1 MRPPGYD
8 FSRIAGSFT
17 QGGTMSRIARLITV
31 VALASLALPQAAL
44 AAPPQVGVIQN
55 FGPNLLADCPNPEGI
70 AIDPTGNLY
79 AASFPAFQPVRTH
92 SANICVISPAGV
104 LIDTI
109 PVPPGPAGFT
119 NLLGEL
125 FEPGQG
131 LYVVDFASGTSGLG
145 RLLRVDPATHS
156 ITTLAT
162 RFAAANAI
170 AQDRHRDLFVSDS
183 FEGNIVKVAP
193 DGSSSAVWVSSPLLA
208 PQGFPPFGANGVA
221 FDRDQKSMFVANT
234 SNDTIVR
241 IPVLDDGSA
250 GTPSVFATGSDVT
263 GALDGADGIMFD
275 AKGNLYVCANQAN
288 EIQVLAPDGKLVTRY
303 KGLGANALDFPASL
317 VFKGRDLYVTNL
329 SLFDG
334 GVNSKLSVIVVPNPG
349 LPLRP

>member
-1 MRPPGYD
+1 
-8 FSRIAGSFT
+8 
-17 QGGTMSRIARLITV
+17 MSRT
-31 VALASLALPQAAL
+31 ALLL
-44 AAPPQVGVIQN
+44 AAAAMALVAVPQVTLAAAPQVGVIQN

-79 AASFPAFQPVRTH
+79 AASFPAFQAGHTG

-104 LIDTI
+104 LTDKIV
-109 PVPPGPAGFT
+109 VPPGPAGVT

-131 LYVVDFASGTSGLG
+131 LYVVDFASGAPGFG

-156 ITTLAT
+156 ITTLVT

-170 AQDRHRDLFVSDS
+170 AQDRHRNLFVSDS

-193 DGSSSAVWVSSPLLA
+193 DGSSSSVWVSSSLLV
-208 PQGFPPFGANGVA
+208 PHGFPPFGANGVA
-221 FDRDQKSMFVANT
+221 FDRDQKNMYVANT
-234 SNDTIVR
+234 ADDTIVR

-250 GTPSVFATGSDVT
+250 GTPVVFAAGSDAT

-275 AKGNLYVCANQAN
+275 VNGNLYVCANQAN
-288 EIQVLAPDGKLVTRY
+288 EIQVLAPDGTLVARY

-317 VFKGRDLYVTNL
+317 VFKGRDLYITNL

-334 GVNSKLSVIVVPNPG
+334 GVHSKLSVMVAPNPG

>member
-1 MRPPGYD
+1 
-8 FSRIAGSFT
+8 
-17 QGGTMSRIARLITV
+17 MSRIARLLTS
-31 VALASLALPQAAL
+31 VALAFVAMPLVTL
-44 AAPPQVGVIQN
+44 AAAPQVGAIQN
-55 FGPNLLADCPNPEGI
+55 FGPSLLADCPNPEGI

-79 AASFPAFQPVRTH
+79 AASFPAFQTVRTP

-104 LIDTI
+104 LIDKI
-109 PVPPGPAGFT
+109 LVPPGPAGVT

-131 LYVVDFASGTSGLG
+131 LYVVDFASGTPGLG

-170 AQDRHRDLFVSDS
+170 AQDRHRNLFVSDS

-193 DGSSSAVWVSSPLLA
+193 DGSSSSVWVSSPLLA
-208 PQGFPPFGANGVA
+208 PNGFPPFGANGLA
-221 FDRDQKSMFVANT
+221 FDRDQKNLYVANT
-234 SNDTIVR
+234 SADTIVR

-250 GTPSVFATGSDVT
+250 GTPVVFAAGSDASGV
-263 GALDGADGIMFD
+263 LDGADGIMFD
-275 AKGNLYVCANQAN
+275 VKGNLYVCANQAN
-288 EIQVLAPDGKLVTRY
+288 EIQVLAPDGTLVARY
-303 KGLGANALDFPASL
+303 KGTGASALDFPASL
-317 VFKGRDLYVTNL
+317 VFKGRDLYITNL

-334 GVNSKLSVIVVPNPG
+334 GVHSKLSVMVAPNPG

>member
-1 MRPPGYD
+1 
-8 FSRIAGSFT
+8 
-17 QGGTMSRIARLITV
+17 MSRIARLLTSAAV
-31 VALASLALPQAAL
+31 AFVALPLTTL
-44 AAPPQVGVIQN
+44 AAAPQVGVVQN

-79 AASFPAFQPVRTH
+79 AASFPAFQAVRTL
-92 SANICVISPAGV
+92 SANICVISPAGA
-104 LIDTI
+104 LIDKI
-109 PVPPGPAGFT
+109 SVPPGPAGVT

-131 LYVVDFASGTSGLG
+131 LYVVDFANGTPGFG

-170 AQDRHRDLFVSDS
+170 AQDRHRNLFVSDS

-193 DGSSSAVWVSSPLLA
+193 DGSSSSVWVSSALLA

-221 FDRDQKSMFVANT
+221 FDRDQKNMYVANT

-241 IPVLDDGSA
+241 IPIVDDGSA
-250 GTPSVFATGSDVT
+250 GTPVVFAGGSDAT

-275 AKGNLYVCANQAN
+275 ANGDLFVCANQAN
-288 EIQVLAPDGKLVTRY
+288 EIQVLAPDGTLVARY

-317 VFKGRDLYVTNL
+317 VFKGRDLYITNL

-334 GVNSKLSVIVVPNPG
+334 GVHSKLSVMVAPNPG

>member
-1 MRPPGYD
+1 
-8 FSRIAGSFT
+8 
-17 QGGTMSRIARLITV
+17 MSRIARLLTSAAV
-31 VALASLALPQAAL
+31 AFVALPLTTL
-44 AAPPQVGVIQN
+44 AAAPQVGVLQN

-79 AASFPAFQPVRTH
+79 AASFPAFQAVRTL
-92 SANICVISPAGV
+92 SANICVISPAGA
-104 LIDTI
+104 LIDKI
-109 PVPPGPAGFT
+109 SVPPGPAGVT

-131 LYVVDFASGTSGLG
+131 LYVVDFANGTPGFG

-170 AQDRHRDLFVSDS
+170 AQDRHRNLFVSDS

-193 DGSSSAVWVSSPLLA
+193 DGSSSSVWVSSALLA

-221 FDRDQKSMFVANT
+221 FDRDQKNMYVANT

-241 IPVLDDGSA
+241 IPMLDDGSA
-250 GTPSVFATGSDVT
+250 GTPVVFAGGSDAT

-275 AKGNLYVCANQAN
+275 ANGDLFVCANQAN
-288 EIQVLAPDGKLVTRY
+288 EIQVLAPDGTLVARY

-317 VFKGRDLYVTNL
+317 VFKGRDLYITNL

-334 GVNSKLSVIVVPNPG
+334 GVHSKLSVMVAPNPG

>member
-1 MRPPGYD
+1 MNR
-8 FSRIAGSFT
+8 T
-17 QGGTMSRIARLITV
+17 ARLITA
-31 VALASLALPQAAL
+31 VALALV
-44 AAPPQVGVIQN
+44 AAPQVTLAEAPQVGVIQN

-79 AASFPAFQPVRTH
+79 AASFPAFQSKRTP
-92 SANICVISPAGV
+92 SANICVISPDGV
-104 LIDTI
+104 LIDKI
-109 PVPPGPAGFT
+109 AVPPGPAGAT
-119 NLLGEL
+119 NLLGML

-131 LYVVDFASGTSGLG
+131 LYVVDFANGTPGFG

-170 AQDRHRDLFVSDS
+170 AQDRHRNLFVSDS

-193 DGSSSAVWVSSPLLA
+193 DGSSSSVWVSSPLLA

-221 FDRDQKSMFVANT
+221 FDRNQKNMYVANT

-250 GTPSVFATGSDVT
+250 GAPVVFAAGSDASGV
-263 GALDGADGIMFD
+263 LDGADGIMFD
-275 AKGNLYVCANQAN
+275 VDGNLFVCANQAN
-288 EIQVLAPDGKLVTRY
+288 EIQVLAPDGTLVARY

-317 VFKGRDLYVTNL
+317 VFKGRDLYITNL

-334 GVNSKLSVIVVPNPG
+334 GVHSKLSVMVAANPG

>member
-1 MRPPGYD
+1 
-8 FSRIAGSFT
+8 
-17 QGGTMSRIARLITV
+17 MSRIARSLTSAAMAF
-31 VALASLALPQAAL
+31 VALPLTTLA
-44 AAPPQVGVIQN
+44 AAPPVGIVQN

-70 AIDPTGNLY
+70 AIDPSGNLY
-79 AASFPAFQPVRTH
+79 AASFPAFQAVRTL
-92 SANICVISPAGV
+92 SANICVISPAGA
-104 LIDTI
+104 LIDKI
-109 PVPPGPAGFT
+109 SVPPGPAGVT

-131 LYVVDFASGTSGLG
+131 LYVVDFANGTPGFG

-170 AQDRHRDLFVSDS
+170 AQDRHRNLFVSDS

-193 DGSSSAVWVSSPLLA
+193 DGSSSSVWVSSALLA

-221 FDRDQKSMFVANT
+221 FDRDQKNMYVANT

-241 IPVLDDGSA
+241 IPILDDGSA
-250 GTPSVFATGSDVT
+250 ATPVVFAAGSDAM
-263 GALDGADGIMFD
+263 GALDGADGILFD
-275 AKGNLYVCANQAN
+275 ADGNLFVCANQAN
-288 EIQVLAPDGKLVTRY
+288 EIQVLAPDGTLVARY

-317 VFKGRDLYVTNL
+317 VFKGRDLYITNL

-334 GVNSKLSVIVVPNPG
+334 GVHSKLSVMVAPNPG

>member
-1 MRPPGYD
+1 
-8 FSRIAGSFT
+8 
-17 QGGTMSRIARLITV
+17 MSRT
-31 VALASLALPQAAL
+31 ALLLTAAAL
-44 AAPPQVGVIQN
+44 ALVAAPQVTLAAAPQVGVIQN

-79 AASFPAFQPVRTH
+79 AASFPAFQAVRSTP

-104 LIDTI
+104 LIDKI
-109 PVPPGPAGFT
+109 AVPPGPAGVT

-131 LYVVDFASGTSGLG
+131 LYVVDFANGIAGFG
-145 RLLRVDPATHS
+145 RLLRVDPATHR
-156 ITTLAT
+156 ITTLVT

-170 AQDRHRDLFVSDS
+170 AQDRHRNLFVSDS
-183 FEGNIVKVAP
+183 FEGNIVRVAP
-193 DGSSSAVWVSSPLLA
+193 DGSSSSVWVSSSLLV
-208 PQGFPPFGANGVA
+208 PQGFPPFGANGLA
-221 FDRDQKSMFVANT
+221 FDRDQKNMYVANT

-250 GTPSVFATGSDVT
+250 GTPVVFAAGSDAT

-275 AKGNLYVCANQAN
+275 AHGNLFVCANQAN
-288 EIQVLAPDGKLVTRY
+288 EIQVLAPDGTLVARY

-317 VFKGRDLYVTNL
+317 VFKGRDLYITNL

-334 GVNSKLSVIVVPNPG
+334 GVQSKVSVMVAPNPG

>member
-1 MRPPGYD
+1 MNR
-8 FSRIAGSFT
+8 T
-17 QGGTMSRIARLITV
+17 
-31 VALASLALPQAAL
+31 ALLLTAAAL
-44 AAPPQVGVIQN
+44 AVAAVPQAGLAAAPQVGVIQN

-79 AASFPAFQPVRTH
+79 AASFPAFQPVRTT
-92 SANICVISPAGV
+92 SANICVINRAGV
-104 LIDTI
+104 LIDKI
-109 PVPPGPAGFT
+109 AVPPGPAGVT

-131 LYVVDFASGTSGLG
+131 LYVVDFANGTPGFG
-145 RLLRVDPATHS
+145 RLLRVDPSTHGV
-156 ITTLAT
+156 TTLAT

-170 AQDRHRDLFVSDS
+170 AQDRHRNLFVSDS
-183 FEGNIVKVAP
+183 FEGNIVRVAP
-193 DGSSSAVWVSSPLLA
+193 DGSSSSVWVSSPLLT
-208 PQGFPPFGANGVA
+208 PQGFPPFGANGLA
-221 FDRDQKSMFVANT
+221 FDRNQMNLYVANT

-250 GTPSVFATGSDVT
+250 GTPVVFAAGNDAT

-275 AKGNLYVCANQAN
+275 INGNLFVSANQAN
-288 EIQVLAPDGKLVTRY
+288 EIQVLAPDGTLVARY

-317 VFKGRDLYVTNL
+317 VFKGRDLYITNL

-334 GVNSKLSVIVVPNPG
+334 GVNSKLSVMVAPHPG